1 VGVVVAA
8 LLSQPASVSSVA
20 MAIMVVIVVVVVVVV
35 MVAVLPSLETWTV
48 SPAVLLAQPGGIFS
62 PKRPARPN

>member
-1 VGVVVAA
+1 
-8 LLSQPASVSSVA
+8 
-20 MAIMVVIVVVVVVVV
+20 MAIMVVIVAVVVVVVVVVV